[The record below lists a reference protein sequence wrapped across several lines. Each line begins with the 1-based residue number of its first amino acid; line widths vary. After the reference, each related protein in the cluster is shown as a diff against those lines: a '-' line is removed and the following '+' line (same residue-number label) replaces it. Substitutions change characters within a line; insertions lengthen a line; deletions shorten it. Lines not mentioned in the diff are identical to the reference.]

1 VLSPNGV
8 NRVFVISKW
17 KNEINIIIFTIK
29 KQVHGKVAIDY
40 LNFHS
45 IEMIKPWIPKFGRF
59 DKVHKVINK
68 YISTMCN
75 AHNQVKQ

>member
-45 IEMIKPWIPKFGRF
+45 IEMIKPWILKFG
-59 DKVHKVINK
+59 
-68 YISTMCN
+68 
-75 AHNQVKQ
+75 